1 MQIYGALFK
10 KVGEYTQHL
19 EDENDESL
27 QSYKHLTSNLRFQ
40 LSLFDINSYV
50 HSNTP

>member
-10 KVGEYTQHL
+10 KVGEHSQHL
-19 EDENDESL
+19 EDENNESL

-40 LSLFDINSYV
+40 LALFDINSYV
-50 HSNTP
+50 HSNKP

>member
-10 KVGEYTQHL
+10 KVGEYTQQL

-27 QSYKHLTSNLRFQ
+27 HSYKHLTSNLRFQ
-40 LSLFDINSYV
+40 LALLDINSYV
-50 HSNTP
+50 HSNKP